1 MRLEFHPAARDE
13 FVAAATYYNAAVP
26 GLGDRFLLAVRRAT
40 DLLLRHPGA
49 GTVRRGNARRVLVTG
64 FPYDV
69 VYQIR
74 EDVMEVLAVAH
85 QRRRPG
91 YWRNRLTG

>member
-1 MRLEFHPAARDE
+1 MKLEFHPDARDE
-13 FVAAATYYNAAVP
+13 FVAAAAYYDAAVS

-40 DLLLRHPGA
+40 DLLLTHPMV
-49 GTVRRGNARRVLVTG
+49 GTPRSENARGVRVTG

-69 VYQIR
+69 VYPVGADAVQ
-74 EDVMEVLAVAH
+74 VLAIAH

-91 YWRNRLTG
+91 FWKDRGPR